1 MMGTSSRVSE
11 VNLAGD
17 FNWIISSK
25 RLYEEREMTLDG
37 AGTMVG
43 VGEEVVFV
51 KFPGPRMVANRE
63 QIVSA
68 KISGERRIHSPLG
81 FPSYA

>member
-1 MMGTSSRVSE
+1 
-11 VNLAGD
+11 
-17 FNWIISSK
+17 
-25 RLYEEREMTLDG
+25 MTLDG